1 MKQGCFEDKLKADG
15 PDFNYYAHVAKLNT
29 MRLTL
34 FRANRGTT
42 RKIMTKDISTAFLQS
57 DPYPDGQKKYICFR
71 HPVTGQWEYF
81 EQSGPIYGE
90 ASSRN
95 IPKNIYLTREEL
107 IDIIGKDAERIVFEY
122 SSIESPRTENIF
134 NYPDGQLKE
143 DLILLDKANSEQM
156 NG

>member
-1 MKQGCFEDKLKADG
+1 MNQYKIKFLED
-15 PDFNYYAHVAKLNT
+15 
-29 MRLTL
+29 RLIDYLGFVPEAIMNHLIGTAVILQEYEASDYLVDAGL
-34 FRANRGTT
+34 FH
-42 RKIMTKDISTAFLQS
+42 S
-57 DPYPDGQKKYICFR
+57 
-71 HPVTGQWEYF
+71 
-81 EQSGPIYGE
+81 IYGE

-134 NYPDGQLKE
+134 NYPAGQLKE

>member
-1 MKQGCFEDKLKADG
+1 MNQYKIKFLED
-15 PDFNYYAHVAKLNT
+15 
-29 MRLTL
+29 RLIDYLGSAPEAVMNHLIGTAVILQEYEASDYLVDAGL
-34 FRANRGTT
+34 FH
-42 RKIMTKDISTAFLQS
+42 S
-57 DPYPDGQKKYICFR
+57 
-71 HPVTGQWEYF
+71 
-81 EQSGPIYGE
+81 IYGE

-143 DLILLDKANSEQM
+143 DLILLDKANNEQM

>member
-1 MKQGCFEDKLKADG
+1 MHQYKIKFLEDKLIDYLGSAPEAVMNHLIGTAVILQEYEASDYLVDAG
-15 PDFNYYAHVAKLNT
+15 
-29 MRLTL
+29 L
-34 FRANRGTT
+34 FH
-42 RKIMTKDISTAFLQS
+42 S
-57 DPYPDGQKKYICFR
+57 
-71 HPVTGQWEYF
+71 
-81 EQSGPIYGE
+81 IYGE

-143 DLILLDKANSEQM
+143 DLILLDKANSKQIRDI
-156 NG
+156 

>member
-1 MKQGCFEDKLKADG
+1 MNQYKIKFLED
-15 PDFNYYAHVAKLNT
+15 
-29 MRLTL
+29 RLIDYLGFAPEAVMNHLIGTAVILQEYEASDYLVDAGL
-34 FRANRGTT
+34 FH
-42 RKIMTKDISTAFLQS
+42 S
-57 DPYPDGQKKYICFR
+57 
-71 HPVTGQWEYF
+71 
-81 EQSGPIYGE
+81 IYGE

-107 IDIIGKDAERIVFEY
+107 VDIIGKDAESIVFEY

>member
-1 MKQGCFEDKLKADG
+1 MHQYKIKFLEDKLIDYLGSAPEAVMNHLIGTAVILQEYGASDYLVDAG
-15 PDFNYYAHVAKLNT
+15 
-29 MRLTL
+29 L
-34 FRANRGTT
+34 FH
-42 RKIMTKDISTAFLQS
+42 S
-57 DPYPDGQKKYICFR
+57 
-71 HPVTGQWEYF
+71 
-81 EQSGPIYGE
+81 IYGE

-95 IPKNIYLTREEL
+95 IPKNIYLTREQL

-134 NYPDGQLKE
+134 NYPAGQLKE